1 MAGEKPIHSVIR
13 LPFLLFTERFLRH
26 RIVNSLVMENSSE
39 KSESVYAPH
48 FALFMVQVFFGAA
61 PILGKFALVS
71 FPPLA
76 IVGFRV
82 AGAALSFG
90 LLQKFSGGFKLDKRI
105 HYLYFALFACVGVVC
120 NQLLFFKGLSLTTAT
135 NTSLLAVM
143 IPVFAILVSVVIGG
157 DKLTWLKT
165 VGVILAGGGVIY
177 LVDPQNAS
185 FSSATTQGDV
195 LIVLNSVFYAT
206 YVAVSKRLITHYG
219 ALKSLAWVFTFASI
233 VNIPIGLYSLSTVE
247 VSQINA
253 GAWLAVAAIVVF
265 PTILAYYWNA
275 WALARVEPS
284 VVAVYIYL
292 QPLIGTILA
301 IFVLGEAWKPRIFA
315 AMALIF
321 TGVYLVTRKRKREV
335 ISKL

>member
-1 MAGEKPIHSVIR
+1 
-13 LPFLLFTERFLRH
+13 
-26 RIVNSLVMENSSE
+26 METSYIEQKND
-39 KSESVYAPH
+39 YAPH
-48 FALFMVQVFFGAA
+48 VALLMVQVFFGAA
-61 PILGKFALVS
+61 AILGKFALAA
-71 FPPLA
+71 FPSSA

-82 AGAALSFG
+82 AGAATAFVI
-90 LLQKFSGGFKLDKRI
+90 LQKFGGSFRLDRRV
-105 HYLYFALFACVGVVC
+105 HYLYFALFACVGVIF

-143 IPVFAILVSVVIGG
+143 IPVFAILVSVVMGN
-157 DKLTWLKT
+157 DKLTALKIT
-165 VGVILAGGGVIY
+165 GTILAGGGVIY
-177 LVDPQNAS
+177 LIDPANAS

-195 LIVLNSVFYAT
+195 LVILNSLFYAT
-206 YVAVSKRLITHYG
+206 YVAVSKNLITHYG
-219 ALKSLAWVFTFASI
+219 ALKSLAWLFSFAAI
-233 VNIPIGLYSLSTVE
+233 INVPVGLLSLSTVE
-247 VSQINA
+247 VSQISSS
-253 GAWLAVAAIVVF
+253 AWLAVAAIVVF

-301 IFVLGEAWKPRIFA
+301 IFILGEAWKPRIFL

-321 TGVYLVTRKRKREV
+321 TGVFLVTKKRKREV